1 MEEKKKMAED
11 YKAFS
16 DMINKN
22 MAENDKEAQN
32 HIRRLKK
39 SLKEEKE
46 RGCAEY
52 ANLLVS
58 LHNHQFVGNAEDN

>member
-1 MEEKKKMAED
+1 MAED

>member
-1 MEEKKKMAED
+1 ML
-11 YKAFS
+11 
-16 DMINKN
+16 
-22 MAENDKEAQN
+22 ENEKEAQN

-58 LHNHQFVGNAEDN
+58 LHNHQFVGNAEEN